1 MGGDSRREVR
11 RIACLRL
18 SVIGKVSSPP
28 WEMVTARP
36 SILHQVW
43 GWSSR
48 YQNGTKKKKIQE
60 ISEECGCFFLH
71 TIFKKKKKIP
81 DGLKTCERQNLS
93 LQRVLYDFRLS

>member
-28 WEMVTARP
+28 WEMVTARL

-48 YQNGTKKKKIQE
+48 YQNGTKKKKK
-60 ISEECGCFFLH
+60 SKKLVRSVDSFFLH
-71 TIFKKKKKIP
+71 TIFKKKKKFQM
-81 DGLKTCERQNLS
+81 D
-93 LQRVLYDFRLS
+93 

>member
-28 WEMVTARP
+28 WEMVTARL

-48 YQNGTKKKKIQE
+48 YQNGTKKKKK
-60 ISEECGCFFLH
+60 SKKLVRSVDVSFFTPYL
-71 TIFKKKKKIP
+71 KKKKKFQM
-81 DGLKTCERQNLS
+81 D
-93 LQRVLYDFRLS
+93 